1 MLEPSE
7 IHKKCR
13 INRKDLKSNFSVMWK
28 QAKEFIR
35 KYATGSL
42 CNQTPLPAGN
52 NPKGTQ
58 TNEIWQMDGFILE
71 SLEN

>member
-1 MLEPSE
+1 
-7 IHKKCR
+7 
-13 INRKDLKSNFSVMWK
+13 MWK